1 MWYNSLSQF
10 IEEDVHEQK
19 DDLWNPVDRFR
30 VDIFSNLLYT
40 LMHPCVYNGIGGLM
54 GAFLGADTLVP
65 FIISTVVMC
74 AGLLL
79 CFIEAYRKH

>member
-1 MWYNSLSQF
+1 MNKKM
-10 IEEDVHEQK
+10 ICG
-19 DDLWNPVDRFR
+19 
-30 VDIFSNLLYT
+30 ILLTVLGLIYSVICFVYT

-65 FIISTVVMC
+65 FIISTIVMC